1 LRKAY
6 ILDTNVLLHDPG
18 SLRSFQDNTVVVP
31 IYVIEEIDHFKKEAS
46 ELGRNA
52 REVSRLLDGYRQQGN
67 LANGVRLESGG
78 TLCVALGDDT
88 DPLGAQNGR
97 SSLSVDNLLL
107 ALALKMRHQEES
119 QPVVLVTKDTN
130 LRIKAD
136 ALGLRAEDY
145 ETDRVNPGDL
155 YHGAAELRV
164 TAKEVRRLRE
174 GEPCPLP
181 EGSYYPNQYAWV
193 RSDEETSLSALA
205 RVSPDLTEL
214 RPLRVPSRSVHGLA
228 PRNKEQQFALDALL
242 DPEVSLVT
250 LMGKAGTGKTLLAIA
265 AGLYQVEEL
274 GIYGRLLMSR
284 PIFPM
289 GNDLGY
295 LPGEIE
301 EKLNPWMQPIFDNLE
316 FLLERQKGRK
326 VNSVAKLLTDGIIG
340 IEPLTYI
347 RGRSIPG
354 QFLVVDEAQNLTPL
368 EVKTI
373 ITRVGEGTKIVLT
386 GDLQQIDN
394 PYVDAWSNGFN
405 YLVQKFRPE
414 PLAAHVELMKGER
427 SVLAERASDIL

>member
-18 SLRSFQDNTVVVP
+18 SLRSFQDNTVVIA

-52 REVSRLLDGYRQQGN
+52 REVSRILDGYRQQGN
-67 LANGVRLESGG
+67 LANGVTLEGGG
-78 TLCVALGDDT
+78 TLCVALGDEAH
-88 DPLGAQNGR
+88 PLGETNGR
-97 SSLSVDNLLL
+97 SLSVDNLLL
-107 ALALKMRHQEES
+107 ALALKMREQEEGR
-119 QPVVLVTKDTN
+119 PVVLVTKDTN

-136 ALGLRAEDY
+136 ALGIRAEDY

-155 YHGAAELRV
+155 YHGAAELHV
-164 TAKEVRRLRE
+164 TPKDVRGLRE

-181 EGSYYPNQYAWV
+181 EGSFYPNQYAWV
-193 RSDEETSLSALA
+193 RTEEDPSLSALA
-205 RVSPDLTEL
+205 RVSPDRTEL
-214 RPLRVPSRSVHGLA
+214 RPLRVPSRSIHGLI

-274 GIYGRLLMSR
+274 GVYGRLLMSR

-326 VNSVAKLLTDGIIG
+326 VNSVAKLLTDGTIG

-373 ITRVGEGTKIVLT
+373 ITRGGEGTKIVLT

-414 PLAAHVELMKGER
+414 ALAAHVELMKGER

>member
-1 LRKAY
+1 
-6 ILDTNVLLHDPG
+6 V
-18 SLRSFQDNTVVVP
+18 
-31 IYVIEEIDHFKKEAS
+31 
-46 ELGRNA
+46 
-52 REVSRLLDGYRQQGN
+52 
-67 LANGVRLESGG
+67 
-78 TLCVALGDDT
+78 
-88 DPLGAQNGR
+88 GA
-97 SSLSVDNLLL
+97 
-107 ALALKMRHQEES
+107 
-119 QPVVLVTKDTN
+119 
-130 LRIKAD
+130 
-136 ALGLRAEDY
+136 RAE
-145 ETDRVNPGDL
+145 
-155 YHGAAELRV
+155 
-164 TAKEVRRLRE
+164 
-174 GEPCPLP
+174 EP
-181 EGSYYPNQYAWV
+181 
-193 RSDEETSLSALA
+193 SLSALA
-205 RVSPDLTEL
+205 RIAPDRAV
-214 RPLRVPSRSVHGLA
+214 RPLRVPPRAVSGLV
-228 PRNKEQQFALDALL
+228 PRNKEQHFALDALL

-265 AGLYQVEEL
+265 AGLHQVEEA
-274 GIYGRLLMSR
+274 GTYGRLLVSR

-301 EKLNPWMQPIFDNLE
+301 EKLNPWMQPIYDNLE

-326 VNSVAKLLTDGIIG
+326 TNSLSKLLADGTIG

-405 YLVQKFRPE
+405 YLVQKFRAE
-414 PLAAHVELMKGER
+414 PLAPMWSSRKGGEACSWSARPTFSESAASIFSGSASAAAGPYGER
-427 SVLAERASDIL
+427 VSVPPLPEARDGFRTAGGSRGDRRPCPFEVPGARSPVSCHASPRFHRRVLHRRIQVTCDTL